1 MRLRFATLAF
11 AAAVVVALSAG
22 AGAASAQPKVVV
34 EPKLPAL
41 GKEPAVTEL
50 RRFLRSL
57 RDRDHASK
65 GAFRVLVRRKRRLS
79 SAARSALEARDHR
92 RRSFLK
98 TYLAKSGR
106 RHRGRVAAR
115 SSDYYAYLRSPES
128 HQVRR
133 FMARISDEI
142 DRLAYS

>member
-22 AGAASAQPKVVV
+22 AGAASAQPKMVV

-50 RRFLRSL
+50 RRFLGSL
-57 RDRDHASK
+57 RARDHASRR
-65 GAFRVLVRRKRRLS
+65 AFRALVRRKQRLGS
-79 SAARSALEARDHR
+79 EARKALEARDHR
-92 RRSFLK
+92 RKGFLK

-106 RHRGRVAAR
+106 RHRGQVAER
-115 SSDYYAYLRSPES
+115 SRDYYAYLRNLES

>member
-1 MRLRFATLAF
+1 MRLRFATFAF

-22 AGAASAQPKVVV
+22 AGEASAQPKTVV

-57 RDRDHASK
+57 RARDHASK
-65 GAFRVLVRRKRRLS
+65 GAFRRLVRGRHRLG
-79 SAARSALEARDHR
+79 SAARKALKARDHR
-92 RRSFLK
+92 RKSFLRK
-98 TYLAKSGR
+98 YLAKSGR
-106 RHRGRVAAR
+106 RHRGRVAKR
-115 SSDYYAYLRSPES
+115 SSDYYAYLRSLES

-133 FMARISDEI
+133 FMVRISDEI